1 MEFKKHRLNTRLS
14 LKLEVVEEAY
24 SLISK
29 IDTVKNSFAITGK
42 ILPQTISRLTASVI
56 VTSTGGHRIV
66 LKVINYLIHKL
77 KNILKKFIFYKM
89 AHQSIIWE
97 SVKQK
102 KEDGKVLPEVIGFC
116 SENPSAYL
124 SNTPDNKA
132 EEIKFIVNEIVK

>member
-56 VTSTGGHRIV
+56 VTCFDAAHPTATAAIERKIHFFMRPR
-66 LKVINYLIHKL
+66 YLIYYY
-77 KNILKKFIFYKM
+77 F
-89 AHQSIIWE
+89 
-97 SVKQK
+97 
-102 KEDGKVLPEVIGFC
+102 
-116 SENPSAYL
+116 
-124 SNTPDNKA
+124 T
-132 EEIKFIVNEIVK
+132 